1 MERQVERIVKKCLQL
16 IEGARATTNCS
27 ATWKRCIMK
36 RLADYP
42 IKKCVSIEKPSKGN
56 SLTREELRDVMARRV
71 LKSEIDSLQ
80 VCEET
85 IDKNYKV
92 IPDEKLLT
100 NILKRKLTEE
110 EKSSVKRPC
119 VKK

>member
-1 MERQVERIVKKCLQL
+1 
-16 IEGARATTNCS
+16 
-27 ATWKRCIMK
+27 
-36 RLADYP
+36 
-42 IKKCVSIEKPSKGN
+42 
-56 SLTREELRDVMARRV
+56 MARRV

>member
-1 MERQVERIVKKCLQL
+1 METLYYEASSRLPHKKVRFYRKTFERKL
-16 IEGARATTNCS
+16 INKGRT
-27 ATWKRCIMK
+27 KRC
-36 RLADYP
+36 YG
-42 IKKCVSIEKPSKGN
+42 SESF
-56 SLTREELRDVMARRV
+56 E
-71 LKSEIDSLQ
+71 SEIDSLQ